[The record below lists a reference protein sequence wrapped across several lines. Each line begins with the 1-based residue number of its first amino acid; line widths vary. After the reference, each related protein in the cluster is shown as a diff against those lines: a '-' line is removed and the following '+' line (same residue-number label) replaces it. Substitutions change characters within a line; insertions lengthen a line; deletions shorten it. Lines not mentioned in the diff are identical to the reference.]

1 MRGFGMMRYAFQFW
15 AFLIVWCGG
24 AWAQDTDV
32 TLTSKQGGMVIR
44 GTVLD
49 YDGRYISL
57 DSDAGPI
64 VFDATLFDCQ
74 GRLCP
79 TLRPTQENVTLTV
92 PQGLSLIALPALIEN
107 FALRRA
113 YSLKQIPQTDGLQRY
128 ELTSNADSDRKFE
141 ITLITA
147 NSETAI
153 ENLVNQS
160 ADWAIAFRELTA
172 TELAK
177 LRDPS
182 VSSIRSSVKSAVVAL
197 DALVPVVAPP
207 NDRSEIHLSN
217 LIDQI
222 KTASDQINIASEHF
236 DYGARF
242 GWQGYDQIWHDGAM
256 GDVVDTLYQN
266 PDKLGLVPFS
276 NLSGLQVAALTG
288 DCGHMPRLSNRS
300 IKSGDYPLIVP
311 IFLHQSPF
319 TQGPQATS
327 FFDYVTS
334 ADARLVIE
342 RAGFVGL
349 STAQTPWAQQG
360 DRLHF
365 AISQSSTQT
374 LDVLQTATRDLQ
386 TAARLTTSFRF
397 ATGTSDLDA
406 QSKANLDLIATL
418 ISQGRF
424 DGKNL
429 YFSGFSD
436 GQGDFD
442 ANVKLSQER
451 AQTVMQEI
459 TRRLPKRQLDIGTM
473 TAKGY
478 GPVLPMAC
486 ETTDLGRSVNR
497 RVEIWVE

>member
-1 MRGFGMMRYAFQFW
+1 M
-15 AFLIVWCGG
+15 
-24 AWAQDTDV
+24 
-32 TLTSKQGGMVIR
+32 
-44 GTVLD
+44 
-49 YDGRYISL
+49 
-57 DSDAGPI
+57 
-64 VFDATLFDCQ
+64 FDCQ
-74 GRLCP
+74 GQHCP
-79 TLRPTQENVTLTV
+79 TSRPTQENVTLTV
-92 PQGLSLIALPALIEN
+92 PKGLSSIALPALIEN

-113 YSLKQIPQTDGLQRY
+113 YSLKQIPQTDDLQRY
-128 ELTSNADSDRKFE
+128 ELTSNADSDRKFTL
-141 ITLITA
+141 TLITA

-153 ENLVNQS
+153 EDLVNLS
-160 ADWAIAFRELTA
+160 ADRAIAFRELTA
-172 TELAK
+172 AELAK

-256 GDVVDTLYQN
+256 EDVVDTLYQN

-276 NLSGLQVAALTG
+276 NLSGLQVVALTG

-349 STAQTPWAQQG
+349 STAQTPWAQEG
-360 DRLHF
+360 DRLQF
-365 AISQSSTQT
+365 AISHSSTQT
-374 LDVLQTATRDLQ
+374 LDVLQNVVRDLK
-386 TAARLTTSFRF
+386 TAVRLTTSFRF
-397 ATGTSDLDA
+397 DTGTSDLDA
-406 QSKANLDLIATL
+406 QSRANLDLIATQ
-418 ISQGRF
+418 IEQGRF

-429 YFSGFSD
+429 FFVGFSD
-436 GQGDFD
+436 GQGDFG
-442 ANVKLSQER
+442 ANVILSQDR
-451 AQTVMQEI
+451 AETVMQQI
-459 TRRLPKRQLDIGTM
+459 TRRLPKRQLDIRTL

-478 GPVLPMAC
+478 GPVLPMSC
-486 ETTDLGRSVNR
+486 ETTELGRDVDR

>member
-207 NDRSEIHLSN
+207 NDLSEIHLSN

-222 KTASDQINIASEHF
+222 RSTSPANIST
-236 DYGARF
+236 
-242 GWQGYDQIWHDGAM
+242 M
-256 GDVVDTLYQN
+256 GR
-266 PDKLGLVPFS
+266 G
-276 NLSGLQVAALTG
+276 SGGRV
-288 DCGHMPRLSNRS
+288 M
-300 IKSGDYPLIVP
+300 IKSGMTGPWGMWSIP
-311 IFLHQSPF
+311 CTKIRTTGPCAIFQP
-319 TQGPQATS
+319 
-327 FFDYVTS
+327 VW
-334 ADARLVIE
+334 V
-342 RAGFVGL
+342 AGRR
-349 STAQTPWAQQG
+349 P
-360 DRLHF
+360 D
-365 AISQSSTQT
+365 
-374 LDVLQTATRDLQ
+374 
-386 TAARLTTSFRF
+386 
-397 ATGTSDLDA
+397 
-406 QSKANLDLIATL
+406 
-418 ISQGRF
+418 
-424 DGKNL
+424 
-429 YFSGFSD
+429 
-436 GQGDFD
+436 
-442 ANVKLSQER
+442 
-451 AQTVMQEI
+451 
-459 TRRLPKRQLDIGTM
+459 RRLWTYAATVKSQH
-473 TAKGY
+473 
-478 GPVLPMAC
+478 
-486 ETTDLGRSVNR
+486 
-497 RVEIWVE
+497 